1 MDEYGYV
8 IDVELAKAILIE
20 FFSTGEYQYNKY
32 DADYQEF
39 YAKISSDLVDIGDG
53 YSFIDPENG
62 HSYFGGP
69 EGASGYWIQEM
80 SEWVEDAKRCHSVD
94 GYLSDLNN
102 ENKIFYEV
110 DGELK
115 CFIIHE
121 SD

>member
-39 YAKISSDLVDIGDG
+39 YAKINSDLVDIGDG

-80 SEWVEDAKRCHSVD
+80 SKWVEDAKRCHSIN

>member
-39 YAKISSDLVDIGDG
+39 YAKINSDLVDIGDG

-69 EGASGYWIQEM
+69 EGASGYRKCLSGQKMRRGVIVQT
-80 SEWVEDAKRCHSVD
+80 DI
-94 GYLSDLNN
+94 YLILIMRIKSFMKQMGN
-102 ENKIFYEV
+102 
-110 DGELK
+110 
-115 CFIIHE
+115 
-121 SD
+121 

>member
-53 YSFIDPENG
+53 YSFIDTG
-62 HSYFGGP
+62 YRKCL
-69 EGASGYWIQEM
+69 SGQKMRRGVIVQT
-80 SEWVEDAKRCHSVD
+80 DI
-94 GYLSDLNN
+94 YLILIMRIKSFMKQMGN
-102 ENKIFYEV
+102 
-110 DGELK
+110 
-115 CFIIHE
+115 
-121 SD
+121 